1 MIESKIWY
9 EPRYSDIDQEK
20 KERWCQGEPG
30 NDGSTFRG
38 VKLMYLHEIGA
49 VALASHLD
57 PHWTKET
64 SYDRYESTLNG
75 KPHVNFFKII

>member
-1 MIESKIWY
+1 
-9 EPRYSDIDQEK
+9 
-20 KERWCQGEPG
+20 
-30 NDGSTFRG
+30 
-38 VKLMYLHEIGA
+38 MYLHEIGA